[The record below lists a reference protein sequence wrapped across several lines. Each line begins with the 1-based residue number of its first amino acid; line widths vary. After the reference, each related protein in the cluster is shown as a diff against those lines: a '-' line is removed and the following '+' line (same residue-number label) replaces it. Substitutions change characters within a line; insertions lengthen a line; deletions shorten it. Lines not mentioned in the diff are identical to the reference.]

1 MIEFLDGASCL
12 ACAAIAVF
20 FVRFWQLG
28 GDRLLLLFGLAFVV
42 LAVNRIGL
50 AITDDREEARTF
62 VYLARALAFA
72 LIVAAIVDK
81 NRGPARPSSAD

>member
-12 ACAAIAVF
+12 ACAAIALF
-20 FVRFWQLG
+20 FLRFWRLS

-50 AITDDREEARTF
+50 AVFDQSGEAGTF
-62 VYLARALAFA
+62 VYLARAVAFA
-72 LIVAAIVDK
+72 LIVVAIVDK
-81 NRGPARPSSAD
+81 NRSPLSSVE

>member
-12 ACAAIAVF
+12 ACSGIAMCLL
-20 FVRFWQLG
+20 RFWRQS

-50 AITDDREEARTF
+50 AIFDDDGEVGAF
-62 VYLARALAFA
+62 VYLARAVAFG
-72 LIVAAIVDK
+72 LIVVAIVDK
-81 NRGPARPSSAD
+81 NRRPLSSVE

>member
-12 ACAAIAVF
+12 ACSGIAMCLL
-20 FVRFWQLG
+20 RFWRQS

-50 AITDDREEARTF
+50 AIFDDGEADAF
-62 VYLARALAFA
+62 VYLARAVAFG
-72 LIVAAIVDK
+72 LIVVAIVDK
-81 NRGPARPSSAD
+81 NRRPLSSVE

>member
-20 FVRFWQLG
+20 FVRFWQLS

-42 LAVNRIGL
+42 LAVNRVGL
-50 AITDDREEARTF
+50 AVIDDRDEAATI

-72 LIVAAIVDK
+72 LILAAIVDK
-81 NRGPARPSSAD
+81 NRGRARPSSAD

>member
-12 ACAAIAVF
+12 ACAVVAMF
-20 FVRFWQLG
+20 FLRFWRLT

-50 AITDDREEARTF
+50 AVLDDYGEAGTF
-62 VYLARALAFA
+62 VYLARALAFG
-72 LIVAAIVDK
+72 LIVVAIVNK
-81 NRGPARPSSAD
+81 NRNPAS